1 MFVNVSV
8 GGGSAGSAVAA
19 RLAED
24 YRVLLLE
31 AGGDPHPLSYVPVA
45 NPVLLGQPIIDWEYF
60 TEPLNNSGFAFIDQV
75 SYKCYV
81 QNEVFG
87 DRLLRIYCRSI

>member
-1 MFVNVSV
+1 MKISFEVNVIKKLFKKYVFNVSV

-31 AGGDPHPLSYVPVA
+31 AGGDPHPLSYIPIA
-45 NPVLLGQPIIDWEYF
+45 NPVLLGQPIVDWEYF

-75 SYKCYV
+75 S
-81 QNEVFG
+81 
-87 DRLLRIYCRSI
+87 